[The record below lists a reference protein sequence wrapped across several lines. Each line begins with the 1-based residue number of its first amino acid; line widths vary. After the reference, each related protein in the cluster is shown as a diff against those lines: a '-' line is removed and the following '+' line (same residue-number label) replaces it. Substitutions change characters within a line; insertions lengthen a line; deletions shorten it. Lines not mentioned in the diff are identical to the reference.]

1 MKYWKRLS
9 VWTVALVLAGIVMV
23 SGIPDGQAG
32 AGGQSSSP
40 ASVYEGGYGEEG
52 MGGYEPGGAG
62 AKSEAAT
69 GYGGGMYGIASGGM
83 AGGEGPYGMGMR
95 ARRGTPGALLVLSRQ
110 MNPADAA
117 AVSEDLSVMAR
128 ILDDKLRKELGE
140 DYGKPRKSPFDSL
153 LKSEDGTQP
162 VYLQG
167 YGVLFMTAV
176 KFPVMVPPRAKEK
189 QPEERGDALWQRTK
203 QEMYGGGS
211 VSMEHDGAVLRYDT
225 LHIYPP
231 ERVEQL
237 RQTLLETLK
246 HATNI
251 RKLGPDETVTVVV
264 FGPGPAPH
272 TMGSGMGG
280 GGFGGMSGGGGGMY
294 GGGGMMSGTAY
305 GGYGMVTPGRS
316 VSTVFTVKVQKG
328 DVDALAEGQVKDT
341 EFADR
346 ASILAYQMGPGGQI
360 TVPGHQ
366 KEETEAPSGPA
377 GMPGMGRRRE
387 RKDSTEEELA
397 PSTEGAPL
405 PETGGSSR

>member
-1 MKYWKRLS
+1 
-9 VWTVALVLAGIVMV
+9 
-23 SGIPDGQAG
+23 
-32 AGGQSSSP
+32 
-40 ASVYEGGYGEEG
+40 
-52 MGGYEPGGAG
+52 
-62 AKSEAAT
+62 
-69 GYGGGMYGIASGGM
+69 
-83 AGGEGPYGMGMR
+83 
-95 ARRGTPGALLVLSRQ
+95 
-110 MNPADAA
+110 
-117 AVSEDLSVMAR
+117 MAR

-153 LKSEDGTQP
+153 LKSEDGTQA

-203 QEMYGGGS
+203 QEMYGGQVALGS
-211 VSMEHDGAVLRYDT
+211 PGAVSSYDT
-225 LHIYPP
+225 LHMYPA
-231 ERVEQL
+231 ERVKALQK
-237 RQTLLETLK
+237 TLLNTLE

-251 RKLGPDETVTVVV
+251 RKIGPDETVTVVV
-264 FGPGPAPH
+264 FGTGPAPH

-280 GGFGGMSGGGGGMY
+280 GGFGGMGMGEGMY
-294 GGGGMMSGTAY
+294 GGGGMMSGSEY

-316 VSTVFTVKVQKG
+316 VSTVLTVKVQKG

-360 TVPGHQ
+360 TVPGDQ
-366 KEETEAPSGPA
+366 KEETEAPSGRA
-377 GMPGMGRRRE
+377 GMPGTGRRRE
-387 RKDSTEEELA
+387 RKESTEEYSA
-397 PSTEGAPL
+397 PSTEGAPP